1 MIKSLKLESDDSLE
15 VIMVNDSP
23 EEPLAL
29 PEYGNIDIKVI
40 VNEVNSGIHK
50 ARVNGLSHAKG
61 DYVIFVDQDD
71 LLMPDTILDYKHKL
85 VDEDLIIAN
94 GIYELK
100 DEKKPIF
107 RTKRS
112 QWFASKKL
120 GYVYVRNLI
129 VSPGHCIIRKA
140 SIPKEWTNNFMKIN
154 GSDDY
159 FLWLLM
165 FYYKKKVNYLYKTEY
180 IHKDTGANLSFDE
193 EKMLK
198 SSMSFIEVMKN
209 IDPKFVKYAEKIE
222 KVIKFKYDY
231 NMLHTDAFHT
241 QVDRVELYIF
251 DKDGR
256 YLFSQVEEGEV
267 LATGYYTMEVKLP
280 VGEYQLLA
288 WAGAHDSYEI
298 TIPNGGTTL
307 TEMKLQ
313 LMREESLVINKEL
326 EPLWYGGINHVK
338 FTGTANQME
347 VINLIKDTNKIRFI
361 FQGSSSGESRST
373 DTSGWTINMH
383 DYDYEIIESN
393 GYLGHDNS
401 LLDDDVLSFQP
412 YFMEQKNPSAAA
424 VELNTMRLME
434 DRPARFVVTEKATGK
449 KVFDINLTDFLILTS
464 MEGNKMKPQEYLDR
478 EDEYKIIFFFSDSTA
493 WNAVQ
498 ININGWTWY
507 IQNEED

>member
-1 MIKSLKLESDDSLE
+1 MNMKLKSL
-15 VIMVNDSP
+15 
-23 EEPLAL
+23 
-29 PEYGNIDIKVI
+29 
-40 VNEVNSGIHK
+40 
-50 ARVNGLSHAKG
+50 
-61 DYVIFVDQDD
+61 
-71 LLMPDTILDYKHKL
+71 
-85 VDEDLIIAN
+85 
-94 GIYELK
+94 
-100 DEKKPIF
+100 
-107 RTKRS
+107 RTS
-112 QWFASKKL
+112 AT
-120 GYVYVRNLI
+120 LI
-129 VSPGHCIIRKA
+129 V
-140 SIPKEWTNNFMKIN
+140 
-154 GSDDY
+154 
-159 FLWLLM
+159 LLAVSLLT
-165 FYYKKKVNYLYKTEY
+165 FSCN
-180 IHKDTGANLSFDE
+180 SFDE
-193 EKMLK
+193 RLPECRLL
-198 SSMSFIEVMKN
+198 V
-209 IDPKFVKYAEKIE
+209 
-222 KVIKFKYDY
+222 KFKYDY

-383 DYDYEIIESN
+383 
-393 GYLGHDNS
+393 
-401 LLDDDVLSFQP
+401 
-412 YFMEQKNPSAAA
+412 
-424 VELNTMRLME
+424 E